1 MRRSKPNSEFAI
13 KSPCTEAWDEMTGTA
28 TKRHCESCQKQVH
41 NFAAMTPRQIDRL
54 IADNQGHLCARI
66 TRRSDGSLVTA
77 QELPHSGFGAKAAGI
92 FLSAALSATAARAE
106 STPGQGK
113 AVVSGRFTAAS
124 GGPPP
129 SQGYV
134 VFAADGKSVLETKT
148 DQDGNWKAEIAP
160 GSYDVIFRT
169 GPMFGERV
177 NGVDLHA
184 GEQEFPA
191 IHGHIAFGHLG
202 LVDGFSNTYTTVG
215 EVSVT
220 YHYPISYL
228 FKHPIRYLKHL
239 PHNFA

>member
-1 MRRSKPNSEFAI
+1 MRRSKPGSEFNI
-13 KSPCTEAWDEMTGTA
+13 ESPCTQSWNEMTGSA
-28 TKRHCESCQKQVH
+28 AKRHCESCQKQVH
-41 NFAAMTPRQIDRL
+41 NFAVMTPRQIDRT
-54 IADNQGHLCARI
+54 IAEHEGHLCARI
-66 TRRSDGSLVTA
+66 TRRADGSLVTA
-77 QELPHSGFGAKAAGI
+77 QELAGSGFAARAAGI
-92 FLSAALSATAARAE
+92 LLGAALSATAAHAE
-106 STPGQGK
+106 STSGEGQ
-113 AVVSGRFTAAS
+113 AVVSGRFTAPN

-134 VFAADGKSVLETKT
+134 IFAADGQSVLETKT
-148 DQDGNWKAEIAP
+148 DRDGNWKAEIEP
-160 GSYDVIFRT
+160 GTYDVIFRT

-177 NGVDLHA
+177 NGVELHA
-184 GEQEFPA
+184 GEQEFAA

-215 EVSVT
+215 EVSIT